1 MASPLHHRQ
10 ASLAVILDFTIREVV
25 FASDAARSHARALFA
40 VVLQQ
45 FEAAEIK
52 QLSVPFRRIEMVRQ
66 ICQCS
71 LNQQSS
77 DAYLRFFFS
86 TVGID
91 MASALATSIDTAARS
106 DKIVQFTDYLIENF
120 FLPLK
125 ACAVKTPQPTPAPLY
140 IPTVPAEDVLP
151 GSRARVS
158 TLRRDCLIRD
168 KHRCMVTR
176 KFDKQEARRRHT
188 EYGQSAVDDDGQVF
202 NWTDGTAFQTLEV
215 AHILPHSLM
224 NLEGSPQITAA
235 RKNAL
240 DILSMFDMDVHRLI
254 TGTDIDRPTNAL
266 TLTRECHE
274 EFGSFRMYFE
284 AAGPSRTY
292 RIASYD
298 LPAFSAVPQPLTR
311 TLFQSPTIDS
321 PHPRL
326 LAVHAAIA
334 TVLHMSAAGKYC
346 DHILRD
352 TEESALIE
360 SDGTTNL
367 GTLVALR
374 FNGWWDGVSA

>member
-1 MASPLHHRQ
+1 MAS
-10 ASLAVILDFTIREVV
+10 SLT
-25 FASDAARSHARALFA
+25 
-40 VVLQQ
+40 
-45 FEAAEIK
+45 
-52 QLSVPFRRIEMVRQ
+52 
-66 ICQCS
+66 
-71 LNQQSS
+71 
-77 DAYLRFFFS
+77 
-86 TVGID
+86 
-91 MASALATSIDTAARS
+91 TSIDTAALCT
-106 DKIVQFTDYLIENF
+106 KIVQFTDYLIDNF

-125 ACAVKTPQPTPAPLY
+125 ACAAKTPQPTPAPLS
-140 IPTVPAEDVLP
+140 IPTIPAEDVLP

-168 KHRCMVTR
+168 KHRCVVTR
-176 KFDKQEARRRHT
+176 KFDKQEARRRHA
-188 EYGQSAVDDDGQVF
+188 ECGQSAIDDDRQVF
-202 NWTDGTAFQTLEV
+202 DWTDGTAFQTLEV
-215 AHILPHSLM
+215 AHILPHSLT
-224 NLEGSPQITAA
+224 NLEGHPQMTAA

-240 DILSMFDMDVHRLI
+240 DILNMFDMDVHRLI

-284 AAGPSRTY
+284 AVGPPRTY
-292 RIASYD
+292 CIASYD

-334 TVLHMSAAGKYC
+334 KVLHMSAAGKYC

-352 TEESALIE
+352 TEEATFVE

-367 GTLVALR
+367 GTLVTLR
-374 FNGWWDGVSA
+374 FNGWWDGVLA